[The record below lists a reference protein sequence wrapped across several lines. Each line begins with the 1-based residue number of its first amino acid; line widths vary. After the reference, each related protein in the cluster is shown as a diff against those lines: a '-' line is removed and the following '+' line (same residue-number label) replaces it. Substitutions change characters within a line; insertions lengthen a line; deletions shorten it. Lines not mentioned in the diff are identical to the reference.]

1 MHFFPGLHPV
11 REQADREQGG
21 PLGGRRQEGR
31 QRSQSLRAE
40 SDTRVRIPRIRE
52 FSARFRDVTG
62 VECRGSRKE
71 AVPMLTARLFTQA
84 QSAAAHTGNL

>member
-21 PLGGRRQEGR
+21 PLGGRRRRQEGR

-40 SDTRVRIPRIRE
+40 SDTRVRIPRIRK

-84 QSAAAHTGNL
+84 LSAAAHTY